1 MSDRGWTGVVL
12 AGGKSSRMGHDKAMI
27 EHEGVTLLQ
36 LGIERLRPLAR
47 EVIVIGDPEKYAEH
61 WSHVIPDDSPGDGPL
76 RGIATALKH
85 ARYVK
90 VLVTA
95 CDMPSINDRLLI
107 QLKNALDN
115 GGDAIVP
122 RHAGKVEPMAAA
134 YHKRSLESFENCL
147 SKGSYRL
154 SDALV
159 TVDTHFMDIVP
170 GKFGWPLNLFRN
182 IHSPSDL

>member
-1 MSDRGWTGVVL
+1 MRDRGWTGVVL
-12 AGGKSSRMGHDKAMI
+12 AGGKSSRMGQDKALM
-27 EHEGVTLLQ
+27 EHDGITLLQ

-61 WSHVIPDDSPGDGPL
+61 WSHVIADDSPGDGPL
-76 RGIATALKH
+76 RGITTALKH

-107 QLKNALDN
+107 QLKNALDQ

-122 RHAGKVEPMAAA
+122 RHAGGAEPMAAA
-134 YHKRSLESFENCL
+134 YHKRCLEAFEQCL
-147 SKGSYRL
+147 NNGTYRL

-159 TVDTHFMDIVP
+159 TVDTRFMDIVP
-170 GKFGWPLNLFRN
+170 GRSGWPLELFRN
-182 IHSPSDL
+182 INSPSDL